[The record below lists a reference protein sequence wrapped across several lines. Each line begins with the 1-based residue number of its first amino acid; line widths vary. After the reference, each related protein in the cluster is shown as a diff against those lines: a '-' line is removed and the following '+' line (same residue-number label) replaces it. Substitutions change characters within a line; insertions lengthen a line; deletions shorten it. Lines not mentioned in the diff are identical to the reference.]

1 MIGIGITN
9 SSVKADAPI
18 TLDIAYHK
26 EEQYVS
32 VWFTHGVTDP
42 SYHYVSLVTIE
53 VNETLVRTETYTSQ
67 PTHNVWN
74 YKYYGIVAFVANDS
88 DDNLVNAANSADI
101 RVNATC
107 ILGGT
112 ISEHAEAGWRHTHW
126 KIGFTALIEPTVVF
140 TLLVAVLLLVVPY
153 LGRKKAGIA
162 VADKKPVMRLLILI
176 GLMLTIELLFIFVIG
191 GPFKPGTLRY
201 VPPADRIPPYFP
213 FPPPW
218 L

>member
-18 TLDIAYHK
+18 TLDIAYHLD
-26 EEQYVS
+26 EQYVS

-42 SYHYVSLVTIE
+42 NYHYVSLVTIQ
-53 VNETLVRTETYTSQ
+53 VNGTSVRNETYTSQ

-74 YKYYGIVAFVANDS
+74 YKYYGIVAGDR
-88 DDNLVNAANSADI
+88 ADI

-112 ISEHAEAGWRHTHW
+112 ISEHAEAGYRYTHW

-140 TLLVAVLLLVVPY
+140 TLLVSVLLLVVPY
-153 LGRKKAGIA
+153 LGRKKAGITI
-162 VADKKPVMRLLILI
+162 ADKKPLMRLLILI

-191 GPFKPGTLRY
+191 NPFTPGTLRY
-201 VPPADRIPPYFP
+201 VPLVDRIPPEFP
-213 FPPPW
+213 SIPW
-218 L
+218 S